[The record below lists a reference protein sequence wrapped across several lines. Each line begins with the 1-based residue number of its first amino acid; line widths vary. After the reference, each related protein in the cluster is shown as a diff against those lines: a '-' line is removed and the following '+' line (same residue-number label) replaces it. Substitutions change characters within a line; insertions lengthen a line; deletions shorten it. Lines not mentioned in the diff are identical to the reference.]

1 MWAISDLENLFYHL
15 RVVKWYADVIIMD
28 KDTILARQSEY
39 DEWHTLS
46 IASEMNEMVEY
57 QNETSQKYGW

>member
-15 RVVKWYADVIIMD
+15 RVVKWYADVIIVD

-46 IASEMNEMVEY
+46 ITSEINEMVEY
-57 QNETSQKYGW
+57 QNEASQKYGW